1 MFSGLK
7 NLFKLAVTG
16 TLIFLLG
23 SQLAKYRDE
32 LLYLKEVSAG
42 QFFLIAIIVIASIIT
57 NGSKLK
63 ALVELYNIHLK
74 RREVLGLS
82 AITTSLNNFFFKV
95 GSLFTSNYLKQRYE
109 FPFMSFAGSQGADH
123 LIVFFINALCGMI
136 ISFIFVV
143 SKKGPFI
150 PLTIC
155 YLSVVI
161 CLILL
166 FSKTFDLQHR
176 SNNFFNALIR
186 AVNSLFRILKNKR
199 LFYILCAHNTVLVGL
214 NTLRFFIIC
223 KVLDLN
229 ISIGYCVLFVT
240 LVPFISAIPII
251 YSDIGT
257 RELVIGMCSQWL
269 GLGFETGMLV
279 TLLDRCFV
287 LTWASLISLSCRNLF
302 VGTRIMPSIPH

>member
-16 TLIFLLG
+16 TLIFVLG

-32 LLYLKEVSAG
+32 LLYLKEISAG

-63 ALVELYNIHLK
+63 ALAKLYNIHLK

-136 ISFIFVV
+136 ISFIFVA

-166 FSKTFDLQHR
+166 FSKTFHLQNR

>member
-63 ALVELYNIHLK
+63 ALAELYNIHLK

-136 ISFIFVV
+136 ISFIFVA

>member
-16 TLIFLLG
+16 TLIFVLG

-32 LLYLKEVSAG
+32 LLYLKEISAG

-63 ALVELYNIHLK
+63 ALAKLYNIHLK

-136 ISFIFVV
+136 ISFIFVA

-161 CLILL
+161 CFILL
-166 FSKTFDLQHR
+166 FSKTFDLQNR

>member
-16 TLIFLLG
+16 TLIFVLG

-32 LLYLKEVSAG
+32 LLYLKEISAG

-63 ALVELYNIHLK
+63 ALAKLYNIHLK

-136 ISFIFVV
+136 ISFIFVA

-166 FSKTFDLQHR
+166 FSKTFDLQNR

>member
-1 MFSGLK
+1 MFSGWN
-7 NLFKLAVTG
+7 NLFKFTITG
-16 TLIFLLG
+16 LLIFLFG
-23 SQLAKYRDE
+23 SQIAKHQNSLLTLRDI
-32 LLYLKEVSAG
+32 SSG
-42 QFFLIAIIVIASIIT
+42 QFFLIAGVVLATLLINA
-57 NGSKLK
+57 SKLK
-63 ALVELYNIHLK
+63 ILAGSYNIQLNFN
-74 RREVLGLS
+74 EILGLS
-82 AITTSLNNFFFKV
+82 SITTSLNNFFFKA
-95 GSLFTSNYLKQRYE
+95 GSLFTSNYLKQRYK

-136 ISFIFVV
+136 ISVTFAA

-150 PLTIC
+150 PLTAC
-155 YLSVVI
+155 YLLVVI
-161 CLILL
+161 FLIFI

-186 AVNSLFRILKNKR
+186 AINALFLILKNKR

-287 LTWASLISLSCRNLF
+287 LTWASIISLSCRNLF
-302 VGTRIMPSIPH
+302 VGTRIMPSTSH

>member
-1 MFSGLK
+1 MFSGLN
-7 NLFKLAVTG
+7 NLFKFAVTG
-16 TLIFLLG
+16 ILIFIMG
-23 SQLAKYRDE
+23 SQVAKYRDE
-32 LLYLKEVSAG
+32 LLYLKEVSAE

-63 ALVELYNIHLK
+63 ALAELYNIHLK
-74 RREVLGLS
+74 NREVLGLS

-109 FPFMSFAGSQGADH
+109 FPFMSFVGSQGADH
-123 LIVFFINALCGMI
+123 LIIFFINALCGMI
-136 ISFIFVV
+136 ISAILITTN
-143 SKKGPFI
+143 KGSFI
-150 PLTIC
+150 PLTIG
-155 YLSVVI
+155 YLSVVLFLL
-161 CLILL
+161 LI

-176 SNNFFNALIR
+176 SNKFFNALIR
-186 AVNSLFRILKNKR
+186 AVNSLFRILKNKK
-199 LFYILCAHNTVLVGL
+199 LFYILCAHNTALVCL

-223 KVLDLN
+223 KILALN
-229 ISIGYCVLFVT
+229 ISIVYCLLFVT

-257 RELVIGMCSQWL
+257 RELIVGMCSQWL

-287 LTWASLISLSCRNLF
+287 LTWASIIALSCRNLF
-302 VGTRIMPSIPH
+302 VGTKIMPSSPH

>member
-1 MFSGLK
+1 MFSSLN
-7 NLFKLAVTG
+7 NLFKFAATG
-16 TLIFLLG
+16 ILIFLLG
-23 SQLAKYRDE
+23 SQVTKYRDE
-32 LLYLKEVSAG
+32 LLYLKEISPG
-42 QFFLIAIIVIASIIT
+42 QFFLITIIVIASIIT

-63 ALVELYNIHLK
+63 ALAKLYNIHLK
-74 RREVLGLS
+74 KREVLCLS
-82 AITTSLNNFFFKV
+82 AITTTLNNFFFKA

-123 LIVFFINALCGMI
+123 LIIFFINALCGMI
-136 ISFIFVV
+136 ISLVLAA

-150 PLTIC
+150 PLTVC

-161 CLILL
+161 FLLLI

-176 SNNFFNALIR
+176 SNKFFNSLIL

-199 LFYILCAHNTVLVGL
+199 LFYIFCAHNIVLVGL

-223 KVLDLN
+223 NILALN
-229 ISIGYCVLFVT
+229 IPITYCLLFIT

-257 RELVIGMCSQWL
+257 RELIIGMCSQWL

-279 TLLDRCFV
+279 TLLDRFFV
-287 LTWASLISLSCRNLF
+287 LIWASIISLSCRNLF
-302 VGTRIMPSIPH
+302 DGTRSIPSTPH